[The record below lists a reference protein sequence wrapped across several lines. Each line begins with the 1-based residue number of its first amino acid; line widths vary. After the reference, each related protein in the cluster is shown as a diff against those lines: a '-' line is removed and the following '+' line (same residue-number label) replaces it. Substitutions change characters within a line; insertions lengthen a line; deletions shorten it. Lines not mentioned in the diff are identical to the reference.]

1 MSKFLAVDS
10 RLINTSSIT
19 NIILNK
25 KSLSFTIKLADDK
38 GFKKTYEN
46 EEDFMKAYQL
56 LSKDLDVVNLNLDD
70 VTMFDTPNL
79 YENI

>member
-1 MSKFLAVDS
+1 MSKFLAVEH
-10 RLINTSSIT
+10 RLINTSSIS

-46 EEDFMKAYQL
+46 EEEFMKAYQL
-56 LSKDLDVVNLNLDD
+56 LLKDLDVVNLNLDD
-70 VTMFDTPNL
+70 VSMFDIPDL
-79 YENI
+79 YENL